1 MDISLTQIR
10 KVYMKKRDKLQI
22 VFLFIIFIIA
32 VVFCLAS
39 FSCQSEQE
47 KALAT
52 LQQQESEKEEEI
64 KKAQDTLADLEKQY
78 EQQKKDQEEAQGNE
92 NTMTQ
97 TEEKEP
103 ENGKKVAV
111 DPGHQGS
118 NVDMSAMEPIGPGS
132 GEMKMKS
139 TGGTTGRFT
148 GVSESELNLNISKQ
162 LRTELEKRGYEVV
175 LTREDQDTAIS
186 NKERALLA
194 AESGA
199 DIYVRIHANGSED
212 SSANGAM
219 TMVPST
225 ENPYVSNLADSS
237 YLLGQCIIDA
247 YCNATGIR
255 NNGVQLYDNMSGINW
270 SKIPVTILEM
280 GFMTNQSDDENM
292 EKPEFQVKMVQGIAN
307 GIEEYFQQNG
317 E

>member
-1 MDISLTQIR
+1 
-10 KVYMKKRDKLQI
+10 MKRRDKLQI
-22 VFLFIIFIIA
+22 VFLLIIFIIA
-32 VVFCLAS
+32 AVFCLVS
-39 FSCQSEQE
+39 FNRQSEQE
-47 KALAT
+47 KALDT
-52 LQQQESEKEEEI
+52 LQRQETEKKEEI

-78 EQQKKDQEEAQGNE
+78 EQQKGDQEEAQENE
-92 NTMTQ
+92 DTVTE

-103 ENGKKVAV
+103 ENRKKVAI

-118 NVDMSAMEPIGPGS
+118 NVDMSALEPIGPGS

-139 TGGTTGRFT
+139 TGGTTGQFT
-148 GVSESELNLNISKQ
+148 GVPESELNLNISKQ

-219 TMVPST
+219 TMVPSK
-225 ENPYVSNLADSS
+225 ENPYVSTLADSS

-247 YCNATGIR
+247 YCNATGIH

-292 EKPEFQVKMVQGIAN
+292 EKPEFKVKMVQGIAD
-307 GIEEYFQQNG
+307 GIEEYFQQSG

>member
-1 MDISLTQIR
+1 
-10 KVYMKKRDKLQI
+10 MKRRDKLQI
-22 VFLFIIFIIA
+22 VFLLIIFIIA
-32 VVFCLAS
+32 VVFCLVS
-39 FSCQSEQE
+39 FNRQNEQE
-47 KALAT
+47 KAVDT
-52 LQQQESEKEEEI
+52 LRQQETEKKEEI

-78 EQQKKDQEEAQGNE
+78 EQQKGDQEEAQENE
-92 NTMTQ
+92 DTVIE
-97 TEEKEP
+97 TEERET
-103 ENGKKVAV
+103 ENGKKVAI

-118 NVDMSAMEPIGPGS
+118 NVDMSDMEPIGPGS

-139 TGGTTGRFT
+139 TGGTAGRFT
-148 GVSESELNLNISKQ
+148 GVPESELNLNISKQ

-219 TMVPST
+219 TMVPSK
-225 ENPYVSNLADSS
+225 ENPYVSTLADSS

-270 SKIPVTILEM
+270 SRIPVTILEM

-292 EKPEFQVKMVQGIAN
+292 EKPEFQVKMVQGIAD
-307 GIEEYFQQNG
+307 GIEEYFQQSG

>member
-1 MDISLTQIR
+1 
-10 KVYMKKRDKLQI
+10 MKKWDKLQI
-22 VFLFIIFIIA
+22 VFLLIIFIIA
-32 VVFCLAS
+32 VVFCLVS
-39 FSCQSEQE
+39 FSRQSEQE
-47 KALAT
+47 NALAA
-52 LQQQESEKEEEI
+52 LQQQEEEKEEEI
-64 KKAQDTLADLEKQY
+64 KKVQDTLADLEKQY
-78 EQQKKDQEEAQGNE
+78 EQQKRDQEEAQENE
-92 NTMTQ
+92 DTVTE

-103 ENGKKVAV
+103 ENGKKVAI

-139 TGGTTGRFT
+139 TGGTAGRFT
-148 GVSESELNLNISKQ
+148 GVPESELNLNISKQ

-219 TMVPST
+219 TMVPSK
-225 ENPYVSNLADSS
+225 ENPYVSTLADSS

-270 SKIPVTILEM
+270 SRIPVTILEM

-292 EKPEFQVKMVQGIAN
+292 EKPEFQIKMVQGIAD
-307 GIEEYFQQNG
+307 GIEEYFRQSG

>member
-1 MDISLTQIR
+1 
-10 KVYMKKRDKLQI
+10 MKRRDKLQI
-22 VFLFIIFIIA
+22 VFLLIIFIIA
-32 VVFCLAS
+32 VVFCLVS
-39 FSCQSEQE
+39 FNRQNEQE
-47 KALAT
+47 KAVDT
-52 LQQQESEKEEEI
+52 LRQQETEKKEEI

-78 EQQKKDQEEAQGNE
+78 EQQKGDQEEAQENE
-92 NTMTQ
+92 DTVIE
-97 TEEKEP
+97 TEERET
-103 ENGKKVAV
+103 ENGKKVAI

-118 NVDMSAMEPIGPGS
+118 NVDMSDMEPIGPGS

-139 TGGTTGRFT
+139 TGGTTGQFT
-148 GVSESELNLNISKQ
+148 GVPESELNLNISKQ

-219 TMVPST
+219 TMVPSK
-225 ENPYVSNLADSS
+225 ENPYVSTLADSS

-292 EKPEFQVKMVQGIAN
+292 EKPEFQVKMVQGIAD
-307 GIEEYFQQNG
+307 GIEEYFQQSG

>member
-1 MDISLTQIR
+1 
-10 KVYMKKRDKLQI
+10 MKKRDKLQI
-22 VFLFIIFIIA
+22 VFLLIIFIIA
-32 VVFCLAS
+32 VVFCLVS
-39 FSCQSEQE
+39 FSRQSEQE

-52 LQQQESEKEEEI
+52 LQQQEGEKEEEI

-78 EQQKKDQEEAQGNE
+78 EQQKREQEKAQE
-92 NTMTQ
+92 NGDTVTE
-97 TEEKEP
+97 TEEKET
-103 ENGKKVAV
+103 ENGKKVAI
-111 DPGHQGS
+111 DPGHQGC
-118 NVDMSAMEPIGPGS
+118 NIDMSAMEPIGPGS

-139 TGGTTGRFT
+139 TGGTTGQFT
-148 GVSESELNLNISKQ
+148 GVPESELNLNISKQ

-219 TMVPST
+219 TMVPSK
-225 ENPYVSNLADSS
+225 ENPYVSTLADSS

-292 EKPEFQVKMVQGIAN
+292 EKPEFQVKMVQGIAD
-307 GIEEYFQQNG
+307 GIEEYFQQSG

>member
-1 MDISLTQIR
+1 
-10 KVYMKKRDKLQI
+10 MKRRDKLQI
-22 VFLFIIFIIA
+22 VFLLIIFIIA
-32 VVFCLAS
+32 VVFCLVS
-39 FSCQSEQE
+39 FNRQNEQE
-47 KALAT
+47 KAVDT
-52 LQQQESEKEEEI
+52 LRQQETEKKEEI

-78 EQQKKDQEEAQGNE
+78 EQQKGDQEEAQENE
-92 NTMTQ
+92 DTVIE
-97 TEEKEP
+97 TEERET
-103 ENGKKVAV
+103 ENGKKVAI

-118 NVDMSAMEPIGPGS
+118 NVDMSDMEPIGPGS

-139 TGGTTGRFT
+139 TGGTTGQFT
-148 GVSESELNLNISKQ
+148 GVPESELNLNISKQ

-219 TMVPST
+219 TMVPSK
-225 ENPYVSNLADSS
+225 ENPYVSTLADSS

>member
-1 MDISLTQIR
+1 
-10 KVYMKKRDKLQI
+10 MKKWDKLQI
-22 VFLFIIFIIA
+22 VFLLIIFIIA
-32 VVFCLAS
+32 VVFCLVS
-39 FSCQSEQE
+39 FSRQSEQE
-47 KALAT
+47 NALAA
-52 LQQQESEKEEEI
+52 LQQQEGEKEEEI
-64 KKAQDTLADLEKQY
+64 KKVQDTLADLEKQY
-78 EQQKKDQEEAQGNE
+78 EQQKRDQEEAQENE
-92 NTMTQ
+92 DTVTE

-103 ENGKKVAV
+103 ENGKKVAI
-111 DPGHQGS
+111 DPGHQGC
-118 NVDMSAMEPIGPGS
+118 NIDMSAMEPIGPGS

-139 TGGTTGRFT
+139 TGGTTGQFT
-148 GVSESELNLNISKQ
+148 GVPESELNLNISKQ

-219 TMVPST
+219 TMVPSK
-225 ENPYVSNLADSS
+225 ENPYVSTLADSS

-292 EKPEFQVKMVQGIAN
+292 EKPEFQIKMVQGIAD
-307 GIEEYFQQNG
+307 GIEEYFRQSG

>member
-1 MDISLTQIR
+1 
-10 KVYMKKRDKLQI
+10 MKKRDKLQI
-22 VFLFIIFIIA
+22 VFLLITFIIA
-32 VVFCLAS
+32 VVFCLVS
-39 FSCQSEQE
+39 FSRQSEQE

-52 LQQQESEKEEEI
+52 LQQQEGEKEEEI

-78 EQQKKDQEEAQGNE
+78 EQQKREQEKAQE
-92 NTMTQ
+92 NGDTVTE

-103 ENGKKVAV
+103 ENGKKVAI

-139 TGGTTGRFT
+139 TGGTTGQFT
-148 GVSESELNLNISKQ
+148 GVPESELNLNISKQ

-219 TMVPST
+219 TMVPSK
-225 ENPYVSNLADSS
+225 ENPYVSTLADSS
-237 YLLGQCIIDA
+237 YLLGQCIIDD

-270 SKIPVTILEM
+270 SRIPVTILEM

-292 EKPEFQVKMVQGIAN
+292 EKPEFQVKMVQGIAD
-307 GIEEYFQQNG
+307 GIEEYFQQSG

>member
-1 MDISLTQIR
+1 
-10 KVYMKKRDKLQI
+10 MKKRDKLQI
-22 VFLFIIFIIA
+22 VFLLIIFIIA
-32 VVFCLAS
+32 VVFCLVS
-39 FSCQSEQE
+39 FSRQSEQE

-52 LQQQESEKEEEI
+52 LQQQEGEKEEEI

-78 EQQKKDQEEAQGNE
+78 EQQKREQEKAQE
-92 NTMTQ
+92 NGDTVTE
-97 TEEKEP
+97 TEEKET
-103 ENGKKVAV
+103 ENGKKVAI
-111 DPGHQGS
+111 DPGHQGC
-118 NVDMSAMEPIGPGS
+118 NIDMSAMEPIGPGS

-139 TGGTTGRFT
+139 TGGTTGQFT
-148 GVSESELNLNISKQ
+148 GVPESELNLNISKQ

-186 NKERALLA
+186 NLERALLA

-219 TMVPST
+219 TMVPSK
-225 ENPYVSNLADSS
+225 ENPYVSTLADSS

-292 EKPEFQVKMVQGIAN
+292 EKPEFQVKMVQGIAD
-307 GIEEYFQQNG
+307 GIEEYFQQSG

>member
-1 MDISLTQIR
+1 
-10 KVYMKKRDKLQI
+10 MKKRDKLQI
-22 VFLFIIFIIA
+22 VFLAIIFVIA
-32 VVFCLAS
+32 AVFCLVA
-39 FSCQSEQE
+39 FSRQSETG
-47 KALAT
+47 KTLAA
-52 LQQQESEKEEEI
+52 LQQQEREKEEKI
-64 KKAQDTLADLEKQY
+64 KKAQDTLADLEKKY
-78 EQQKKDQEEAQGNE
+78 EQQKKEQEEA
-92 NTMTQ
+92 
-97 TEEKEP
+97 EEKENTVTQSD
-103 ENGKKVAV
+103 EKETEKGKKVAI

-118 NVDMSAMEPIGPGS
+118 NVDMSAMEPMGPGS
-132 GEMKMKS
+132 EEMKMKS

-148 GVSESELNLNISKQ
+148 GVPESELNLSISKQ

-175 LTREDQDTAIS
+175 LTRENQDTAIS

-219 TMVPST
+219 TMVPSK
-225 ENPYVSNLADSS
+225 ENPYVSTLADPS
-237 YLLGQCIIDA
+237 YLLGQCILDA

-292 EKPEFQVKMVQGIAN
+292 EKPEFQVKMVQGIAD
-307 GIEEYFQQNG
+307 GIEEYFKQSG